1 MPKGRKSYSTKHQG
15 PNEGPNKPPAD
26 KKVSGTIEQGSNGK
40 SGGQSIKG
48 GGSGTKAHKMMQ
60 SEKEKHST
68 KN

>member
-1 MPKGRKSYSTKHQG
+1 MPKGISSYNSKHQG

-26 KKVSGTIEQGSNGK
+26 KKVSGNIEQGSDGK
-40 SGGQSIKG
+40 PGGQSIKG

-60 SEKEKHST
+60 AEQEKHST